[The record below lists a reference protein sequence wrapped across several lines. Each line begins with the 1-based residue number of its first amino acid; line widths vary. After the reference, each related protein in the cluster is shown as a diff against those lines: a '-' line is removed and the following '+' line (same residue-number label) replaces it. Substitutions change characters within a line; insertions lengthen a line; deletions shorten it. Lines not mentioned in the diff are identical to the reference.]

1 MYDVKSE
8 QLYEN
13 DSEESL
19 NKMLDVLEE
28 TLNKRAS
35 ETEKSTN
42 KIEESASFENAS
54 SRPIIEKSN
63 ETNAPHPES
72 IEKNVSNSESME
84 DIAKILNYL
93 EVFIF
98 YNLKMLIDSY

>member
-28 TLNKRAS
+28 TLNKIAS

-54 SRPIIEKSN
+54 SRPIIEKLN
-63 ETNAPHPES
+63 ENNAPHPES
-72 IEKNVSNSESME
+72 IEKTYQ
-84 DIAKILNYL
+84 ILNQWKTLRRFLIIWRYL
-93 EVFIF
+93 YFTI
-98 YNLKMLIDSY
+98 